1 MQRNALQRYREAH
14 RQRPDTVSKEV
25 KNHSKEHKSGFST
38 VEGVCPLLMKAPFVC
53 NGCDKKSRSTCR
65 YTRRLYNGR
74 VAQSEYETTLKTSR
88 EGIPLNKEEFY
99 TTEGIIVS
107 AVKSG
112 QNVYHAITANNLD
125 VSKSSVYRY
134 IDAGYYRLSK
144 VDLPRAAKFK
154 PRKQK
159 KGEYVPKGVKS
170 GRSFEDFLLFTEE
183 NPRINC
189 VEMDTVIGR
198 IGGKVI
204 MTFQFVNVDFMF
216 GLLLDNKTA
225 AEAASKVI
233 ELKKRLADAGLDFGY
248 YFPILLTD
256 NGGEFSNVT
265 AFENDCN
272 GIREARL
279 FFCDPNSPFQKP
291 HVENNHTLFRGIVPS
306 GSSFDSFSQDDV
318 NTIFSHVNAVKR
330 KQFNGKSSYDLF
342 SFTYTR
348 ELASALGISFV
359 DPSKAI
365 QTPKLLKLL
374 K

>member
-1 MQRNALQRYREAH
+1 M
-14 RQRPDTVSKEV
+14 
-25 KNHSKEHKSGFST
+25 
-38 VEGVCPLLMKAPFVC
+38 
-53 NGCDKKSRSTCR
+53 
-65 YTRRLYNGR
+65 
-74 VAQSEYETTLKTSR
+74 AQSEYETTLKTSR

-216 GLLLDNKTA
+216 GLLLDNKIA

-272 GIREARL
+272 GMRETRL

-330 KQFNGKSSYDLF
+330 KQFNGKSSYVLF
-342 SFTYTR
+342 SFTYSR

-359 DPSKAI
+359 DPTKVI

>member
-53 NGCDKKSRSTCR
+53 NGCDKKSRSTCM

-74 VAQSEYETTLKTSR
+74 VAQSEYKTTLKTSR

-225 AEAASKVI
+225 AGAASKVI

-265 AFENDCN
+265 AFENIKRIF
-272 GIREARL
+272 GITE
-279 FFCDPNSPFQKP
+279 
-291 HVENNHTLFRGIVPS
+291 I
-306 GSSFDSFSQDDV
+306 
-318 NTIFSHVNAVKR
+318 
-330 KQFNGKSSYDLF
+330 
-342 SFTYTR
+342 
-348 ELASALGISFV
+348 
-359 DPSKAI
+359 
-365 QTPKLLKLL
+365 
-374 K
+374 